1 MNKPKMLV
9 HICCAPDAL
18 YVMDLL
24 RQDYDV
30 SGFFYNPNIH
40 PREEY
45 DLRRE
50 ETEKVARAL
59 GFDLVDAPYED
70 TRWHELTGKFKD
82 EPEKGRRCDICY
94 ALRLAR
100 TAQKASELDF
110 DVFTT
115 VMSLSPWKKA
125 EVMNKIGKMFGCRYK
140 IGFLEANFKKKD
152 GFKKSVELSKQFR
165 LHRQD
170 YCGCVYSMKR
180 GKDILSPIQPEKNK
194 SLEYIAQDR
203 VEKPSNRRNP
213 KSSHE

>member
-24 RQDYDV
+24 RQDYDL

-59 GFDLVDAPYED
+59 GFDLIDAPYED
-70 TRWHELTGKFKD
+70 VRWHEVTAKFKD

-100 TAQKASELDF
+100 TAQKASEQGF
-110 DVFTT
+110 DIFTT

-125 EVMNKIGKMFGCRYK
+125 EVMNKIGKMFGRRYK
-140 IGFLEANFKKKD
+140 VEFLEANFKKKD
-152 GFKKSVELSKQFR
+152 GFKKSVELSKKHR

-170 YCGCVYSMKR
+170 YCGCVYSLKR
-180 GKDILSPIQPEKNK
+180 GQDTLAPIHPEKNRRTK
-194 SLEYIAQDR
+194 NTAQEC
-203 VEKPSNRRNP
+203 VEKPSNRP
-213 KSSHE
+213 EPDKQP